1 MSWKK
6 IIKAPT
12 MNRDGRFGYR
22 GNRKYSDV
30 DDTLMAQII
39 KDLDLPE
46 KDEDGDTIDYYE
58 NYDDFQLDIS
68 ADIEDHDITITVKPK
83 GEIHI
88 YDDDGDK
95 KLHTFTEDKIKI
107 EDSSLKIEIDEKM
120 TLDFEFIDY
129 SNKTLYLEV
138 TEYKR

>member
-1 MSWKK
+1 MSWKE
-6 IIKAPT
+6 IMKAPT
-12 MNRDGRFGYR
+12 VNHSRLGYR

-30 DDTLMAQII
+30 DDNLMAQII

-46 KDEDGDTIDYYE
+46 KDEDGETIDYFE

-88 YDDDGDK
+88 YNNDGVK

-107 EDSSLKIEIDEKM
+107 EDSSLKIEINEKM